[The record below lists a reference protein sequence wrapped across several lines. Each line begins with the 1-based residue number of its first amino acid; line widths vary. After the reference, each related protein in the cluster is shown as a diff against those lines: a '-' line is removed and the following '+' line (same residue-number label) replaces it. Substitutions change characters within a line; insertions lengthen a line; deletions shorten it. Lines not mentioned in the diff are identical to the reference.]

1 MLQNMNNRVTQIYNS
16 IYLGRYLKYNFF
28 KRAFPTQ
35 CMRRVKQD
43 TIFIFKIIFSFGV
56 IYISNPNDDFYMRV
70 ILQLLRFLIIYDQT
84 ITTQSISLSFFA
96 ISISN
101 TFYNPSIAMQNPK
114 ISVASPFR
122 N

>member
-70 ILQLLRFLIIYDQT
+70 IFIAVVTISYYLRPDHHHTIHFSVFLRNIDFKYVLQSQY
-84 ITTQSISLSFFA
+84 
-96 ISISN
+96 
-101 TFYNPSIAMQNPK
+101 
-114 ISVASPFR
+114 R
-122 N
+122 NAKSKDICRQPV